1 MKKSE
6 PTSNLDVETM
16 SYEQALTELESIV
29 TALEAGEG
37 NLGDSLALFERG
49 QSLALRC
56 TRLLDQAELTV
67 RQLSG
72 ENLVEFE
79 PPDST
84 G

>member
-1 MKKSE
+1 MNKSE
-6 PTSNLDVETM
+6 PKSTPSIETM
-16 SYEQALTELESIV
+16 SYEQALSELESIV
-29 TALEAGEG
+29 AALEAGEG

-56 TRLLDQAELTV
+56 TRLLDEAELTV

-72 ENLVEFE
+72 ENLVEFK
-79 PPDST
+79 PPDPA